1 MNKSYRLVWSASRQA
16 YVVAHENA
24 KARGKSTKVAG
35 LLLALTGVLGAA
47 PMSWAA
53 SDCVVG
59 AGQTGTSCVI
69 SASGQ
74 PVEVGTGGEILGL
87 PGVSAVTINTVTAAT
102 ALTNVSIDNS
112 GKISATDASALTLH
126 AGEGLDLRVDGIDNA
141 AGATISTSQT
151 VPGANINAIDI
162 KGNGANV
169 SIGSLNN
176 AGTIQSNGDRSAAI
190 RAEGDVT
197 IRGNID
203 NSGLING
210 NAFFGIGIDLK
221 GTQVQ
226 GKIINREGGVISSM
240 DDYSGVGLSL
250 SQGASVTGGLSNAG
264 SISSVYVT
272 ESTLG
277 GLSNLA
283 NGSIGN
289 ANIAIY
295 LGNGAQIIGNLSNDG
310 KIISGDTGIQ
320 ARDSS
325 ITGDLLN
332 NGTISGAERG
342 LQLEGTSL
350 GNLIN
355 GNGAIIEGGEGAIS
369 AYGGTLNAL
378 RNHGTLSSSE
388 GYGIELTDTTVEQ
401 ELSNTGTISAA
412 TDGITLRDSTL
423 KGNLFNSGL
432 INAGGDAIYISSS
445 TLMADLINDG
455 RIVSR
460 EQDAIDI
467 NDTSITGSLRN
478 FGRIES
484 ADDALDLSNLML
496 GGDLLN
502 QGQIVAQSSGIR
514 LSDSTVS
521 GQVHNTSTGIISGVD
536 EGLRV
541 VDSTITGGI
550 RNDGTIVSTADN
562 GVELNNAITN
572 LTNTGVISGVIGVS
586 AFEGDIDQINNSGVI
601 QGEKLALWLD
611 GTQNTAITVSGTQAR
626 FIGDVKATDSTFTL
640 TSGSTFTNEGA
651 IDVARF
657 DIAQGATLLMGVG
670 TSKTKGEDLDSS
682 IAKDG
687 ITVGS
692 AGFNNSGTLALGA
705 TTVGT
710 LHGNY
715 TQDSTGV
722 LKVGVNNNTTFGK
735 LVVDGNATLANNAKI
750 VVDVANPN
758 YKFNVA
764 SMQDILS
771 ATHLNS
777 NGSFAVSDN
786 SVLFD
791 FGARKDGNTVD
802 LTLTASAAAHAGSAV
817 ESIVRGAGNTPA
829 AGAAQVLDQS
839 FASDSTSELAGHFVG
854 LSTHQQVSEAVTQT
868 LPLLAGASTGA
879 TSNTLSGINRVIQ
892 ARQESNS
899 GLSSGDV
906 PATEKNLWIK
916 SFGSWADQSERS
928 GVSGYDANTKGLA
941 IGADTAVSDST
952 RLGVAF
958 AYAKTKVDSDSKIA
972 PQDSEIDTFQLIGY
986 GSYALSPDTELN
998 FQVDAGQNKNQGK
1011 RHMPFA
1017 NATAKSDYD
1026 SYSAHAGVGLGHT
1039 LRFSEQLTFV
1049 PSVRADYTWIGEES
1063 YHEKG
1068 AGALDL
1074 GVDSRN
1080 AEELILGADGKL
1092 NYNLGP
1098 STVLSANLGVG
1109 YDVINERASIT
1120 STYAGAPGAAFSTRG
1135 LDPEP
1140 WLGRAGLGLSHTL
1153 NNGTEL
1159 SVRYDAESRSD
1170 FLNQGASVKARW
1182 NF

>member
-24 KARGKSTKVAG
+24 KTRGKSTKVAG

-59 AGQTGTSCVI
+59 AGQTVPSCVI
-69 SASGQ
+69 NASGQ
-74 PVEVGTGGEILGL
+74 PVEVATGGEILAL
-87 PGVSAVTINTVTAAT
+87 PGMSAVTIDTVNAAT
-102 ALTNVSIDNS
+102 ALTNVGIDNS

-151 VPGANINAIDI
+151 LPGANTSAIDI

-176 AGTIQSNGDRSAAI
+176 AGTIQSNGQNSAAI

-197 IRGNID
+197 VRGNID

-210 NAFFGIGIDLK
+210 NGFHGIGIDLK
-221 GTQVQ
+221 GTEVQ
-226 GKIINREGGVISSM
+226 GKIINRQGGVISTT
-240 DDYSGVGLSL
+240 DDYNGAGLSL
-250 SQGASVTGGLSNAG
+250 SQGAAVTGGLSNAG

-272 ESTLG
+272 ESSLG

-289 ANIAIY
+289 ANVGIF
-295 LGNGAQIIGNLSNDG
+295 LGNGAQIAGNLSNAG
-310 KIISGDTGIQ
+310 KIVSGDTAILI
-320 ARDSS
+320 RDSS

-332 NGTISGAERG
+332 NGTLSGTKLG
-342 LQLEGTSL
+342 VQLESFSL

-355 GNGAIIEGGEGAIS
+355 GNGAIFEGGEGAIS
-369 AYGGTLNAL
+369 ASNGTLNAL
-378 RNHGTLSSSE
+378 RNLGTLSSSDAFA
-388 GYGIELTDTTVEQ
+388 IELTDVTLEQ

-432 INAGGDAIYISSS
+432 INAGGDAIYISGS

-460 EQDAIDI
+460 DADAIDI
-467 NDTSITGSLRN
+467 NDTSIAGSLRN
-478 FGRIES
+478 LGRVES
-484 ADDALDLSNLML
+484 DDDGFDLDELTL
-496 GGDLLN
+496 GGDLIN
-502 QGQIVAQSSGIR
+502 QGQVVAQSTAIR
-514 LSDSTVS
+514 LSDTTVG
-521 GQVHNTSTGIISGVD
+521 GQVHNTSTGIISGVA

-541 VDSTITGGI
+541 FDSTITGGI
-550 RNDGTIVSTADN
+550 RNDGTIASTEDN
-562 GVELNNAITN
+562 GIELNNSTTN
-572 LTNTGVISGVIGVS
+572 LTNTGRISGVIGVA
-586 AFEGDIDQINNSGVI
+586 AFNGDIDELHNSGVI

-651 IDVARF
+651 IDVASF
-657 DIAQGATLLMGVG
+657 EIAQGATLLMGVG

-692 AGFNNSGTLALGA
+692 GGFKNSGTLALGA

-710 LHGNY
+710 VHGNY

-758 YKFNVA
+758 YTFNVA
-764 SMQDILS
+764 SLQDILS

-777 NGSFAVSDN
+777 NGTFAVSDN

-817 ESIVRGAGNTPA
+817 ESIVRSAGNTPA

-839 FASDSTSELAGHFVG
+839 FANNSTSELAGHFVG
-854 LSTHQQVSEAVTQT
+854 LSSHQQVSEAVTQT

-906 PATEKNLWIK
+906 PAAEKNLWIK

-941 IGADTAVSDST
+941 IGADTAVSDNA

-972 PQDSEIDTFQLIGY
+972 PQDTEIDTFQLIGY

-1039 LRFSEQLTFV
+1039 LRFSEQLSFV

-1068 AGALDL
+1068 ADALDL

>member
-59 AGQTGTSCVI
+59 AGQTGASCVI

-87 PGVSAVTINTVTAAT
+87 PGVSAVTINTINAAT
-102 ALTNVSIDNS
+102 ALTNVGIDNS
-112 GKISATDASALTLH
+112 GKITATDASALSLY
-126 AGEGLDLRVDGIDNA
+126 AGEGMDLRVDAIDNA
-141 AGATISTSQT
+141 TGATISATQNLS
-151 VPGANINAIDI
+151 GANTHAIDI
-162 KGNGANV
+162 NGTGANV

-176 AGTIQSNGDRSAAI
+176 AGTIQSNGQRSAAI

-210 NAFFGIGIDLK
+210 NGYYGTGIDLK

-226 GKIINREGGVISSM
+226 GKIINRQGGVISTT
-240 DDYSGVGLSL
+240 DDYSGAGLSL
-250 SQGASVTGGLSNAG
+250 SQGASVNGGLSNAG

-310 KIISGDTGIQ
+310 KIISGDTAIL

-332 NGTISGAERG
+332 NGTLSGAEWG
-342 LQLEGTSL
+342 LQLAGTSL

-355 GNGAIIEGGEGAIS
+355 GNGAIIEGGEGAIN

-378 RNHGTLSSSE
+378 RNQGTLNSSE
-388 GYGIELTDTTVEQ
+388 GHGIQLSDLTVEQ
-401 ELSNTGTISAA
+401 ELSNTGLISAA

-432 INAGGDAIYISSS
+432 INAGGDAIYISGS

-460 EQDAIDI
+460 EDAIDI
-467 NDTSITGSLRN
+467 NDTSIAGSLSN
-478 FGRIES
+478 LGRIES
-484 ADDALDLSNLML
+484 DDDGFDLDELTL
-496 GGDLLN
+496 GGDLVN

-514 LSDSTVS
+514 LSESTVS
-521 GQVHNTSTGIISGVD
+521 GQVHNTSTGIINGVD

-541 VDSTITGGI
+541 IDSTITGGI

-572 LTNTGVISGVIGVS
+572 LTNTGLISGVIGVA
-586 AFEGDIDQINNSGVI
+586 AFDGDIDQINNSGVI

-640 TSGSTFTNEGA
+640 TTGSTFTNEGA

-906 PATEKNLWIK
+906 PAAEKNLWIK

>member
-59 AGQTGTSCVI
+59 AGQTGASCVI

-87 PGVSAVTINTVTAAT
+87 PGVSAVTINTINAAT
-102 ALTNVSIDNS
+102 ALTNVGIDNS
-112 GKISATDASALTLH
+112 GKITATDASALSLY
-126 AGEGLDLRVDGIDNA
+126 AGEGMDLRVDAIDNA
-141 AGATISTSQT
+141 TGATISATQNLS
-151 VPGANINAIDI
+151 GANTHAIDI
-162 KGNGANV
+162 NGTGANV

-176 AGTIQSNGDRSAAI
+176 AGTIQSNGQRSAAI

-210 NAFFGIGIDLK
+210 NGYYGTGIDLK

-226 GKIINREGGVISSM
+226 GKIINRQGGVISTT
-240 DDYSGVGLSL
+240 DDYSGAGLSL
-250 SQGASVTGGLSNAG
+250 SQGASVNGGLSNAG

-310 KIISGDTGIQ
+310 KIISGDTAIL

-332 NGTISGAERG
+332 NGTLSGAEWG
-342 LQLEGTSL
+342 LQLAGTSL

-355 GNGAIIEGGEGAIS
+355 GNGAIIEGGEGAIN

-378 RNHGTLSSSE
+378 RNQGTLNSSE
-388 GYGIELTDTTVEQ
+388 GHGIQLSDLTVEQ
-401 ELSNTGTISAA
+401 ELSNTGLISAA

-432 INAGGDAIYISSS
+432 INAGGDAIYISGS

-460 EQDAIDI
+460 EDAIDI
-467 NDTSITGSLRN
+467 NDTSIAGSLSN
-478 FGRIES
+478 LGRIES
-484 ADDALDLSNLML
+484 DDDGFDLDELTL
-496 GGDLLN
+496 GGDLVN

-514 LSDSTVS
+514 LSESTVS
-521 GQVHNTSTGIISGVD
+521 GQVHNTSTGIINGVD

-541 VDSTITGGI
+541 IDSTITGGI

-572 LTNTGVISGVIGVS
+572 LTNTGLISGVIGVA
-586 AFEGDIDQINNSGVI
+586 AFDGDIDQINNSGVI

-670 TSKTKGEDLDSS
+670 TSKTKDEDLDSS

-692 AGFNNSGTLALGA
+692 GGFNNSGTLALGA

-758 YKFNVA
+758 YTFNVA

-906 PATEKNLWIK
+906 PAAEKNLWIK

-972 PQDSEIDTFQLIGY
+972 PQDSDIDTFQLIGY